1 MKSLLGFGLLI
12 GKKMQLEDVTLGFFR
27 LILKIVS
34 RLISLSSSIEAQQS
48 SLIETNQTLYRSK
61 SSKCRICFKLWS
73 LVDTD
78 HLNMPDFHTQ
88 IHALLTKM
96 SNNNRNCPV
105 KSLEFLILTLYCYST
120 NQPGQTQSCNPAV
133 YVVAFWEGSWQTSG
147 SSFFLFTSLRY
158 FFPNTKHSKAS
169 NLNISWP

>member
-1 MKSLLGFGLLI
+1 
-12 GKKMQLEDVTLGFFR
+12 MQLEDVTLGFFR

-34 RLISLSSSIEAQQS
+34 RLIALSSSIEAQQS

-105 KSLEFLILTLYCYST
+105 KSLEFLILTLLLFYKPTRTDTELQQCSL
-120 NQPGQTQSCNPAV
+120 C
-133 YVVAFWEGSWQTSG
+133 SG
-147 SSFFLFTSLRY
+147 FLRGKLTDEWILFFILLLSAT
-158 FFPNTKHSKAS
+158 FFQIQ
-169 NLNISWP
+169 NIPRPRS

>member
-34 RLISLSSSIEAQQS
+34 RLIALSSSIEAQQS

-61 SSKCRICFKLWS
+61 SSKCRICIKLWS
-73 LVDTD
+73 LVDTG

-96 SNNNRNCPV
+96 PNNNRNCPV

-120 NQPGQTQSCNPAV
+120 TQPGQTQSCNPAV
-133 YVVAFWEGSWQTSG
+133 YVVALEKEVHRWVDPL
-147 SSFFLFTSLRY
+147 FFFTSLRY

-169 NLNISWP
+169 KLNISWP